1 MKLRTG
7 KPLWLDSRKIPLR
20 VSRLTREATFDVAII
35 GAGITGALAAHQL
48 LAAGCSVVV
57 LDKRRAGYGSTA
69 ASTGLLLFQPD
80 TTIADLTQLHD
91 QRTARRVYELGRQAI
106 RELGALSRQ
115 LAFDCGWQPKR
126 TLYVASRPSHT
137 DRVRAEA
144 RRTRRLGFPATLL
157 SAAQLRQRHQ
167 IDFPA
172 ALLEPGSAQ
181 IDAFDLTRA
190 VLHRAQRESSFALHQ
205 HTRVTSLREGCDA
218 ITLRTDTG
226 GTIHA
231 AHVIVA
237 AGYESRQFVR
247 SSLVRLKATY
257 VIASPPLDA
266 DRLRPLRCLMWETAR
281 PYFYLRTTADHR
293 IIFGGADEP
302 FDTVSSRK
310 RTLQRKTRELEQQFA
325 SLFPSLAFA
334 AEHAWFGTFA
344 ETTDGLPCIGPAQAG
359 SRIFYALGYGG
370 NGITFSQI
378 AARFLRDACLG
389 KTNSDA
395 ELFAFD
401 RLRKRRG
408 QRRQE

>member
-7 KPLWLDSRKIPLR
+7 KPLWLDSRRIPLR
-20 VSRLTREATFDVAII
+20 VSRLTREASCDVAII

-48 LAAGCSVVV
+48 LRAGCSVVV

-80 TTIADLTQLHD
+80 TTIADLTRLHD
-91 QRTARRVYELGRQAI
+91 ERTARRVYELGRKAI
-106 RELGALSRQ
+106 RELGVLSRE
-115 LAFDCGWQPKR
+115 LKFDCGWQPKR

-137 DRVRAEA
+137 TRLKTEA
-144 RRTRRLGFPATLL
+144 TRTRRIGFPATLL
-157 SAAQLRQRHQ
+157 SAAELQQRHQ
-167 IDFPA
+167 MDFPA
-172 ALLEPGSAQ
+172 ALWEPGSAQ
-181 IDAFDLTRA
+181 LHAFDLTRG
-190 VLHRAQRESSFALHQ
+190 VLHRAQRDTSFALYQ
-205 HTRVTSLREGCDA
+205 HTRVTSVREGPDA
-218 ITLRTDTG
+218 VTLRTDTG
-226 GTIHA
+226 GKIRA
-231 AHVIVA
+231 RHVIVA

-257 VIASPPLDA
+257 VIAGPPMDA
-266 DRLRPLRCLMWETAR
+266 RRLRPLRCLMWETAR
-281 PYFYLRTTADHR
+281 PYFYLRTTDDHR

-302 FDTVSSRK
+302 FDTVSSRQ

-325 SLFPSLAFA
+325 SLFPALAFS
-334 AEHAWFGTFA
+334 AEHAWFGAFA
-344 ETTDGLPCIGPAQAG
+344 ETTDGLPCIGPAQPG

-389 KTNSDA
+389 KRNPDA

-401 RLRKRRG
+401 RLGTRAR
-408 QRRQE
+408 QRRLR